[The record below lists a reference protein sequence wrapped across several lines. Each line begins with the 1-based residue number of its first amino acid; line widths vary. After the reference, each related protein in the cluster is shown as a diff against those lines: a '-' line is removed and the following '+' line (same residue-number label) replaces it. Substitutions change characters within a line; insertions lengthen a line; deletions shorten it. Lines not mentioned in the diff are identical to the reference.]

1 MRKLFKLLFSKVTI
15 IAILAMR
22 QVFIFYEIII
32 SVRGL
37 SPWIYMAMV
46 VFSVF
51 VVLFYLER
59 DGINPS
65 YKITWAVFMVIFPVT
80 GALFYRLYGTQKL
93 TAGERQRFERAQK
106 RSLESMPKNDTEIK
120 MIAAVDKDLG
130 KQAMFLRRMAGA
142 APYSN
147 TDSRYYSNGAALFR
161 DLLKDLAGAR
171 KSIFMQYYIFDDGY
185 IWNKI
190 FRILC
195 DRAARGVDVRILY
208 DGFGCALTLPDG
220 FEKSLRSRGIKV
232 AVFNEVKFSLHIG
245 KYMRLNHRDHRKLTV
260 IDSNIAYGGGLNIAD
275 EYANIRERFG
285 IWKDTGYRIEGEG
298 VFGETSI
305 FLQSWESVTGERD
318 DYNMYRPTV
327 TLFREGFVQPYHD
340 MPVDRINV
348 CKNVYISA
356 INNANRYVY
365 LTTPYLALDY
375 EFTEAIKLA
384 GQSGIDVRIIVPG
397 IPDKKSVYYVTQ
409 SYYRTLLE
417 SGVKVYEYTPGF
429 MHAKTYVSDD
439 SFAVVGS
446 CNTDYRSLYLNFENC
461 CAFYGNTMVDDV
473 RDDFIN
479 TLEQCH
485 QVTAEDIRKNN
496 PVKRVVQ
503 VILRIMSPL
512 M

>member
-1 MRKLFKLLFSKVTI
+1 MKKLFRLLFSKVTV
-15 IAILAMR
+15 IALLAMR
-22 QVFIFYEIII
+22 QIYIFYQIII

-37 SPWIYMAMV
+37 SPWIYVAMV
-46 VFSVF
+46 LFSVF

-65 YKITWAVFMVIFPVT
+65 YKITWTVFMTVFPVT
-80 GALFYRLYGTQKL
+80 GALFYRLFGTQKL
-93 TAGERQRFERAQK
+93 TAKERQRFERAER
-106 RSLESMPKNDTEIK
+106 RSRESVPRNEREIR
-120 MIAAVDKDLG
+120 MIASMDKDLG
-130 KQAMFLRRMAGA
+130 KQAQFLRRMAGA
-142 APYSN
+142 APYTN
-147 TDSRYYSNGAALFR
+147 TDTRYYSTGAALYR
-161 DLLKDLAGAR
+161 DLLKDISNAR
-171 KSIFMQYYIFDDGY
+171 KSIFMQYFIFDDGY

-190 FRILC
+190 FRLLC
-195 DRAARGVDVRILY
+195 EKAERGVDVRILY
-208 DGFGCALTLPDG
+208 DGFGCVATLPDG
-220 FEKSLRSRGIKV
+220 FEDDLRSKGIKV
-232 AVFNEVKFSLHIG
+232 AVFNEPKLSIHIG

-275 EYANIRERFG
+275 EYANIIERFG
-285 IWKDTGYRIEGEG
+285 VWKDTGYRIEGDA
-298 VFGETSI
+298 VFGETTI

-318 DYNMYRPTV
+318 DYSLYRPSV
-327 TLFREGFVQPYHD
+327 TLFRDGFVQPYHD
-340 MPVDRINV
+340 MPTDRINI
-348 CKNVYISA
+348 CKNVYLSA

-375 EFTEAIKLA
+375 ELTEAIKLA

-397 IPDKKSVYYVTQ
+397 IPDKKYVYYVTQ

-429 MHAKTYVSDD
+429 MHAKMYVSDD

-461 CAFYGNTMVDDV
+461 CAFYGNSLVDEV
-473 RDDFIN
+473 RDDILK

-485 QVTAEDIRKNN
+485 QVTAEDLKKTN
-496 PVKRVVQ
+496 PVKRVAQ
-503 VILRIMSPL
+503 VVLRIMSPL